1 MNWGAWGKNG
11 ETVEL
16 AGIELE
22 HEHPGESSGAF
33 WNFLVAT
40 LVGSGCHVPGKLGVI
55 VVLIDLSYI
64 HR

>member
-1 MNWGAWGKNG
+1 MKNG

-40 LVGSGCHVPGKLGVI
+40 LVGSGCHVPGKLES
-55 VVLIDLSYI
+55 LLSSLTSVTFTDEEG
-64 HR
+64 